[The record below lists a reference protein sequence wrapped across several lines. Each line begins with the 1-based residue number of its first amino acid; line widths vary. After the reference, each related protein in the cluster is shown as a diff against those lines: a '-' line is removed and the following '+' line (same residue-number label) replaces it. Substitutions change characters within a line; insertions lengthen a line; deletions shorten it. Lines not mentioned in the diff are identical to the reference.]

1 MIHKAKWRPD
11 FVGSYDG
18 EAEEAGR
25 AEVYMTSH
33 EMRKNREKRERKK
46 RGSRVNDMPREIS
59 I

>member
-25 AEVYMTSH
+25 AEVCTMYDLPQNKT
-33 EMRKNREKRERKK
+33 NREKRERI
-46 RGSRVNDMPREIS
+46 REVAE
-59 I
+59 

>member
-1 MIHKAKWRPD
+1 MAAVPN

-33 EMRKNREKRERKK
+33 K
-46 RGSRVNDMPREIS
+46 
-59 I
+59 